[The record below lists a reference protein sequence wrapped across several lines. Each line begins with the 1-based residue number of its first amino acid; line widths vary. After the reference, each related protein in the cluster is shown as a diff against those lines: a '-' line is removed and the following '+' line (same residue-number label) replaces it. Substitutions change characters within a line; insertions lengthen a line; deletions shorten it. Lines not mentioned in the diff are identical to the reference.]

1 VSANDPT
8 WDEQRWKRPPGG
20 GDATGSPGG
29 FPIPHGAT
37 PGGPA
42 TLGSPANPGGPATLG
57 SPATSGGPSTG
68 APTSGGAGAPG
79 DSAWSRGAAAGEPPA
94 YTGPPR
100 PIPGSAATA
109 PPTVIRAAP
118 PRKLPEQDIAAL
130 DADERQARTLTYGVG
145 MITGAVALLV
155 LFVLCGR
162 ILF

>member
-1 VSANDPT
+1 M
-8 WDEQRWKRPPGG
+8 
-20 GDATGSPGG
+20 
-29 FPIPHGAT
+29 

-42 TLGSPANPGGPATLG
+42 SA
-57 SPATSGGPSTG
+57 
-68 APTSGGAGAPG
+68 G
-79 DSAWSRGAAAGEPPA
+79 DSAWSRGASAGEPPT

-100 PIPGSAATA
+100 PIPGSAATR

-118 PRKLPEQDIAAL
+118 PRTLPEQDLSGL

-145 MITGAVALLV
+145 MITGAVALLI